1 MLGTINRRSRS
12 VISAY
17 SLVIYAYVACKG
29 NSYICVFTSKSC
41 TIMPQCIAFHSYKGG
56 TGKTTIACN
65 LAAMLTFKGYNVSL
79 LDLDV
84 YAPSL
89 HAYFGYEPNKWINDL
104 LFDNS
109 DLSRVMADMT
119 PAVSKY
125 AASGIDKKLGRLLVG
140 FSNPQKDE
148 IYKLEG
154 SIKTANANIQLLR
167 RFVQLREDLISDYD
181 CDYVI
186 LDTSPGIRYW
196 SINSLAVADVLF
208 LTLKYGDLD
217 IEGTIKMAKD
227 IYGSFT
233 KFGSRSYLL
242 LNRVAGYCVPNSF
255 ALDSKPAEN
264 NNNNNNDNGNDKNST
279 HSQEES
285 HVELRALGSELPSN
299 TFLSDETKMEM
310 ISAIPCYC
318 DIQFKRKEF
327 LTVLQYPDH
336 PFAKQL
342 ESLSMTGHIKV

>member
-1 MLGTINRRSRS
+1 
-12 VISAY
+12 
-17 SLVIYAYVACKG
+17 
-29 NSYICVFTSKSC
+29 
-41 TIMPQCIAFHSYKGG
+41 MPRCIAFHSYKGG

-65 LAAMLTFKGYNVSL
+65 LAAMLSLKGYNVSL

-89 HAYFGYEPNKWINDL
+89 HAYFDYSPNKWINDL
-104 LFDNS
+104 LFENS
-109 DLSRVMADMT
+109 DLNEIMVDMT
-119 PAVSKY
+119 STLTKH
-125 AASGIDKKLGRLLVG
+125 AADRTKKMGKLLVG

-148 IYKLEG
+148 IYRLEG

-167 RFVQLREDLISDYD
+167 RFVQLREDLISDYES
-181 CDYVI
+181 DYVI

-208 LTLKYGDLD
+208 LTLKFGDLD
-217 IEGTIKMAKD
+217 IEGTIKMAND

-233 KFGSRSYLL
+233 KFGSKSFLL
-242 LNRVAGYCVPNSF
+242 LNLVSGYCIPRTYLLSSQSTNKSSSGV
-255 ALDSKPAEN
+255 PAEGTTIEIQAFQN
-264 NNNNNNDNGNDKNST
+264 
-279 HSQEES
+279 
-285 HVELRALGSELPSN
+285 ELGSN
-299 TFLSDETKMEM
+299 TFLSDQTKMDL

-318 DIQFKRKEF
+318 DIQFQKKEF

-342 ESLSMTGHIKV
+342 EQLAMTRQIGV

>member
-1 MLGTINRRSRS
+1 MCSEERYTT
-12 VISAY
+12 Y
-17 SLVIYAYVACKG
+17 
-29 NSYICVFTSKSC
+29 
-41 TIMPQCIAFHSYKGG
+41 MPQCIAFHSYKGG

-65 LAAMLTFKGYNVSL
+65 LAAMLSFKGYNVAL

-89 HAYFGYEPNKWINDL
+89 HSYFEYNPDKWINDL
-104 LFDNS
+104 LLENS
-109 DLSRVMADMT
+109 DLHEIMIDMT
-119 PAVSKY
+119 HTLTRYTAN
-125 AASGIDKKLGRLLVG
+125 ATNQKLGRLLVG
-140 FSNPQKDE
+140 FSNPQKEE

-167 RFVQLREDLISDYD
+167 RFVQLREDLISDYES
-181 CDYVI
+181 DYVI

-233 KFGSRSYLL
+233 KFGSKSFLL
-242 LNRVAGYCVPNSF
+242 LNRVAGYCVPRAS
-255 ALDSKPAEN
+255 ALSSQPAKYN
-264 NNNNNNDNGNDKNST
+264 NNNNRSVSQGPEETPIGLGVIEQELSSND
-279 HSQEES
+279 
-285 HVELRALGSELPSN
+285 
-299 TFLSDETKMEM
+299 FLFDQTRMEM
-310 ISAIPCYC
+310 ITAIPCYC

-342 ESLSMTGHIKV
+342 EHIAMTKQIKV

>member
-1 MLGTINRRSRS
+1 
-12 VISAY
+12 
-17 SLVIYAYVACKG
+17 
-29 NSYICVFTSKSC
+29 
-41 TIMPQCIAFHSYKGG
+41 MPRCIAFHSYKGG

-65 LAAMLTFKGYNVSL
+65 LAAMLSLKGYNVSL

-89 HAYFGYEPNKWINDL
+89 HAYFDYSPNRWINDL
-104 LFDNS
+104 LFENS
-109 DLSRVMADMT
+109 DLNEIMVDMT
-119 PAVSKY
+119 STLTKH
-125 AASGIDKKLGRLLVG
+125 AADRTKKMGKLLVG

-148 IYKLEG
+148 IYRLEG

-167 RFVQLREDLISDYD
+167 RFVQLREDLISDYES
-181 CDYVI
+181 DYVI

-208 LTLKYGDLD
+208 LTLKFGDLD
-217 IEGTIKMAKD
+217 IEGTIKMAND

-233 KFGSRSYLL
+233 KFGSKSFLL
-242 LNRVAGYCVPNSF
+242 LNLVSGYCIPRTYLQGSQSTNKSNSSV
-255 ALDSKPAEN
+255 LAE
-264 NNNNNNDNGNDKNST
+264 GTPIQIQTFEK
-279 HSQEES
+279 E
-285 HVELRALGSELPSN
+285 LGSD
-299 TFLSDETKMEM
+299 TFLSDQTKMEL

-318 DIQFKRKEF
+318 DIQFQKKEF

-342 ESLSMTGHIKV
+342 EQLTMARQIGV

>member
-1 MLGTINRRSRS
+1 
-12 VISAY
+12 
-17 SLVIYAYVACKG
+17 
-29 NSYICVFTSKSC
+29 
-41 TIMPQCIAFHSYKGG
+41 MPRCIAFHSYKGG

-65 LAAMLTFKGYNVSL
+65 LAAMLSLKGYNVSL

-89 HAYFGYEPNKWINDL
+89 HAYFDYSPNKWINDL
-104 LFDNS
+104 LFENS
-109 DLSRVMADMT
+109 DLNEIMVDMT
-119 PAVSKY
+119 STLTKH
-125 AASGIDKKLGRLLVG
+125 AADRTKKMGKLLVG

-148 IYKLEG
+148 IYRLEG

-167 RFVQLREDLISDYD
+167 RFVQLREDLISDYES
-181 CDYVI
+181 DYVI

-208 LTLKYGDLD
+208 LTLKFGDLD

-233 KFGSRSYLL
+233 KFGSKSFLL
-242 LNRVAGYCVPNSF
+242 LNLVSGYCIPRTYLQGSQSTNKSNSSV
-255 ALDSKPAEN
+255 LAE
-264 NNNNNNDNGNDKNST
+264 GTPIQIQAFEK
-279 HSQEES
+279 E
-285 HVELRALGSELPSN
+285 LGSD
-299 TFLSDETKMEM
+299 TFLSDQTKMEL

-318 DIQFKRKEF
+318 DIQFQKKEF
-327 LTVLQYPDH
+327 LTVLQHPDH

-342 ESLSMTGHIKV
+342 EQLTMARQIGV

>member
-1 MLGTINRRSRS
+1 MS
-12 VISAY
+12 
-17 SLVIYAYVACKG
+17 
-29 NSYICVFTSKSC
+29 
-41 TIMPQCIAFHSYKGG
+41 QCIAFHSYKGG

-65 LAAMLTFKGYNVSL
+65 LAAMLSLKGYNVSL

-89 HAYFGYEPNKWINDL
+89 HAYFGHNPDKWINDL
-104 LFDNS
+104 LFENS
-109 DLSRVMADMT
+109 DLNSIMVDMT

-125 AASGIDKKLGRLLVG
+125 VASGSNKKLGRLLVG
-140 FSNPQKDE
+140 FSNPQKEE

-167 RFVQLREDLISDYD
+167 RFVQLREDLISDYES
-181 CDYVI
+181 DYVI

-196 SINSLAVADVLF
+196 SINSLAVADILF

-233 KFGSRSYLL
+233 KFGSKSYLL
-242 LNRVAGYCVPNSF
+242 LNRVAGYCVPRSL
-255 ALDSKPAEN
+255 ALASQTAKN
-264 NNNNNNDNGNDKNST
+264 NNNEYGENNDHLT
-279 HSQEES
+279 HEQEES
-285 HVELRALGSELPSN
+285 PIELRALGNELPSN
-299 TFLSDETKMEM
+299 TFLSDQTKMEM

-318 DIQFKRKEF
+318 DIQFKKKEF
-327 LTVLQYPDH
+327 LTVLEYPDH

-342 ESLSMTGHIKV
+342 ENLSMTGQIKV

>member
-1 MLGTINRRSRS
+1 MS
-12 VISAY
+12 
-17 SLVIYAYVACKG
+17 
-29 NSYICVFTSKSC
+29 
-41 TIMPQCIAFHSYKGG
+41 QCIAFHSYKGG

-65 LAAMLTFKGYNVSL
+65 LAAMLSFKGYNVSL

-89 HAYFGYEPNKWINDL
+89 HAYFGHNPDKWINDL
-104 LFDNS
+104 LFENS
-109 DLSRVMADMT
+109 DLNSIMVDMT

-125 AASGIDKKLGRLLVG
+125 VASGSNKKLGRLLVG
-140 FSNPQKDE
+140 FSNPQKEE

-167 RFVQLREDLISDYD
+167 RFVQLREDLISDYES
-181 CDYVI
+181 DYVI

-233 KFGSRSYLL
+233 KFGSKSYLL
-242 LNRVAGYCVPNSF
+242 LNRVAGYCVPKSL
-255 ALDSKPAEN
+255 ALASQPAKNTNDDDDDGN
-264 NNNNNNDNGNDKNST
+264 NLT
-279 HSQEES
+279 HAQKES
-285 HVELRALGSELPSN
+285 PIELRALGNELPSN
-299 TFLSDETKMEM
+299 TFLSDQTKMEM

-318 DIQFKRKEF
+318 DIQFKKKEF
-327 LTVLQYPDH
+327 LTVLEYPEH

-342 ESLSMTGHIKV
+342 ENLSMIGQIKV

>member
-1 MLGTINRRSRS
+1 MS
-12 VISAY
+12 
-17 SLVIYAYVACKG
+17 
-29 NSYICVFTSKSC
+29 
-41 TIMPQCIAFHSYKGG
+41 QCIAFHSYKGG

-65 LAAMLTFKGYNVSL
+65 LAAMLAFKGYNVSL

-89 HAYFGYEPNKWINDL
+89 HSYFECNPDKWINDL
-104 LFDNS
+104 LFENS
-109 DLSRVMADMT
+109 DLHDIMVDMT
-119 PAVSKY
+119 PALTKY
-125 AASGIDKKLGRLLVG
+125 TARGNSKKLGKLLVG
-140 FSNPQKDE
+140 FSNPQKEE

-181 CDYVI
+181 SDYVI

-233 KFGSRSYLL
+233 KFGSKSFLL
-242 LNRVAGYCVPNSF
+242 LNRVAGYCVPRAYGLHS
-255 ALDSKPAEN
+255 LPEKN
-264 NNNNNNDNGNDKNST
+264 NNHNNSITPVTEEGPTELAASGN
-279 HSQEES
+279 
-285 HVELRALGSELPSN
+285 ELGTD
-299 TFLSDETKMEM
+299 TFLSDQTRMQM
-310 ISAIPCYC
+310 ISSIPCYC
-318 DIQFKRKEF
+318 DIQFKKKEF
-327 LTVLQYPDH
+327 LTVLEHPDH

-342 ESLSMTGHIKV
+342 EHLAMTEQIKV

>member
-1 MLGTINRRSRS
+1 
-12 VISAY
+12 
-17 SLVIYAYVACKG
+17 
-29 NSYICVFTSKSC
+29 
-41 TIMPQCIAFHSYKGG
+41 MPQCIAFHSYKGG

-65 LAAMLTFKGYNVSL
+65 LAAMLSSKGYNVSL

-89 HAYFGYEPNKWINDL
+89 HAYFDCNPNKWINDL
-104 LFDNS
+104 LFENTDVH
-109 DLSRVMADMT
+109 DIMVDMT
-119 PAVSKY
+119 PAVAKY
-125 AASGIDKKLGRLLVG
+125 AANGANKKLGKLLVG
-140 FSNPQKDE
+140 FSNPQKEE

-181 CDYVI
+181 SDYVI

-233 KFGSRSYLL
+233 KFGSKSFLL
-242 LNRVAGYCVPNSF
+242 LNKVAGYCIPRDNPLNSP
-255 ALDSKPAEN
+255 PAKYNKNKNEN
-264 NNNNNNDNGNDKNST
+264 NSGFSHSLEETPIELKVISDDLNSD
-279 HSQEES
+279 
-285 HVELRALGSELPSN
+285 AY
-299 TFLSDETKMEM
+299 LSDQTRMEM

-342 ESLSMTGHIKV
+342 EHLSMTGQIKV

>member
-1 MLGTINRRSRS
+1 
-12 VISAY
+12 
-17 SLVIYAYVACKG
+17 
-29 NSYICVFTSKSC
+29 
-41 TIMPQCIAFHSYKGG
+41 
-56 TGKTTIACN
+56 
-65 LAAMLTFKGYNVSL
+65 VSL

-89 HAYFGYEPNKWINDL
+89 HAYFDCNPNKWINDL
-104 LFDNS
+104 LFENIDVH
-109 DLSRVMADMT
+109 DIMLDMT
-119 PAVSKY
+119 PAVAKY
-125 AASGIDKKLGRLLVG
+125 AANGANKKLGKLLVG
-140 FSNPQKDE
+140 FSNPQKEE

-181 CDYVI
+181 SDYVI

-233 KFGSRSYLL
+233 KFGSKSFLL
-242 LNRVAGYCVPNSF
+242 LNKVAGYCIPRDNPLNSP
-255 ALDSKPAEN
+255 PAKYNKNKNEN
-264 NNNNNNDNGNDKNST
+264 NSGFSHSLEETPIELKVISDDLNSD
-279 HSQEES
+279 
-285 HVELRALGSELPSN
+285 AY
-299 TFLSDETKMEM
+299 LSDQTRMEM

-342 ESLSMTGHIKV
+342 EHLSMTGQIKV

>member
-1 MLGTINRRSRS
+1 MS
-12 VISAY
+12 
-17 SLVIYAYVACKG
+17 
-29 NSYICVFTSKSC
+29 
-41 TIMPQCIAFHSYKGG
+41 QCIAFHSYKGG

-65 LAAMLTFKGYNVSL
+65 LAAMLAFKGYNVSL

-89 HAYFGYEPNKWINDL
+89 HSYFECNPDKWINDL
-104 LFDNS
+104 LFENS
-109 DLSRVMADMT
+109 DLHDIMVDMT
-119 PAVSKY
+119 PALTKY
-125 AASGIDKKLGRLLVG
+125 TARGNSKKLGKLLVG
-140 FSNPQKDE
+140 FSNPQKEE

-181 CDYVI
+181 SDYVI

-233 KFGSRSYLL
+233 KFGSKSFLL
-242 LNRVAGYCVPNSF
+242 LNRVAGYCVPRAYVLHSQPE
-255 ALDSKPAEN
+255 KN
-264 NNNNNNDNGNDKNST
+264 NNHNSHNISIT
-279 HSQEES
+279 QVPEEGS
-285 HVELRALGSELPSN
+285 IGLAAIGDELGSN
-299 TFLSDETKMEM
+299 TFLSDQTRMQM
-310 ISAIPCYC
+310 ISSIPCYC
-318 DIQFKRKEF
+318 DIQFKKKEF
-327 LTVLQYPDH
+327 LTVLEHPDH

-342 ESLSMTGHIKV
+342 EHLAMTEQIKV

>member
-1 MLGTINRRSRS
+1 
-12 VISAY
+12 
-17 SLVIYAYVACKG
+17 
-29 NSYICVFTSKSC
+29 
-41 TIMPQCIAFHSYKGG
+41 MPRCIAFHSYKGG

-65 LAAMLTFKGYNVSL
+65 LAAMLSLKGYNVSL

-89 HAYFGYEPNKWINDL
+89 HAYFDHSPNKWINDL
-104 LFDNS
+104 LFENS
-109 DLSRVMADMT
+109 DLNEIMVDMT
-119 PAVSKY
+119 STLTKH
-125 AASGIDKKLGRLLVG
+125 AADRNKKMGKLLVG

-148 IYKLEG
+148 IYRLEG

-167 RFVQLREDLISDYD
+167 RFVQLREDLISDYES
-181 CDYVI
+181 DYII

-208 LTLKYGDLD
+208 LTLKFGDLD
-217 IEGTIKMAKD
+217 IEGTIKMAND

-233 KFGSRSYLL
+233 KFGSKSFLL
-242 LNRVAGYCVPNSF
+242 LNLVSGYCIPRTYLQGSQSTIKSNSSV
-255 ALDSKPAEN
+255 LAE
-264 NNNNNNDNGNDKNST
+264 GTPIQIQTFEK
-279 HSQEES
+279 E
-285 HVELRALGSELPSN
+285 LGSD
-299 TFLSDETKMEM
+299 TFLSDQTKMEL

-318 DIQFKRKEF
+318 DIQFQKKEF

-342 ESLSMTGHIKV
+342 EQLTMARQIGV

>member
-1 MLGTINRRSRS
+1 
-12 VISAY
+12 
-17 SLVIYAYVACKG
+17 
-29 NSYICVFTSKSC
+29 
-41 TIMPQCIAFHSYKGG
+41 MPQCIAFHSYKGG

-65 LAAMLTFKGYNVSL
+65 LAAMLSSKGYNVSL

-89 HAYFGYEPNKWINDL
+89 HAYFDCNPNKWINDL
-104 LFDNS
+104 LFENIDVH
-109 DLSRVMADMT
+109 DIMVDMT
-119 PAVSKY
+119 PAVAKY
-125 AASGIDKKLGRLLVG
+125 AANGANKKLGKLLVG
-140 FSNPQKDE
+140 FSNPQKEE

-181 CDYVI
+181 SDYVI

-233 KFGSRSYLL
+233 KFGSKSFLL
-242 LNRVAGYCVPNSF
+242 LNKVAGYCIPRDNPLNSP
-255 ALDSKPAEN
+255 PAKYNKNKNEN
-264 NNNNNNDNGNDKNST
+264 NSGFSHSLEETPIELKVISNDVNSD
-279 HSQEES
+279 
-285 HVELRALGSELPSN
+285 AY
-299 TFLSDETKMEM
+299 LSDQTRMEM

-342 ESLSMTGHIKV
+342 EHLSMTGQIKV

>member
-1 MLGTINRRSRS
+1 
-12 VISAY
+12 
-17 SLVIYAYVACKG
+17 
-29 NSYICVFTSKSC
+29 
-41 TIMPQCIAFHSYKGG
+41 MPQCIAFHSYKGG

-65 LAAMLTFKGYNVSL
+65 LAAMLSSKGYNVSL

-89 HAYFGYEPNKWINDL
+89 HAYFDCNPNKWINDL
-104 LFDNS
+104 LFENIDVH
-109 DLSRVMADMT
+109 DIMVDMT
-119 PAVSKY
+119 PAVAKY
-125 AASGIDKKLGRLLVG
+125 AANGANKKLGKLLVG
-140 FSNPQKDE
+140 FSNPQKEE

-181 CDYVI
+181 SDYVI

-233 KFGSRSYLL
+233 KFGSKSFLL
-242 LNRVAGYCVPNSF
+242 LNKVAGYCIPRDYPLSSPRAKYN
-255 ALDSKPAEN
+255 KNKNEN
-264 NNNNNNDNGNDKNST
+264 NSGFSHSLEETPIELKVISNDVNSD
-279 HSQEES
+279 
-285 HVELRALGSELPSN
+285 AY
-299 TFLSDETKMEM
+299 LSDQTRMEM

-342 ESLSMTGHIKV
+342 EHLSMTGQIKV

>member
-1 MLGTINRRSRS
+1 MS
-12 VISAY
+12 
-17 SLVIYAYVACKG
+17 
-29 NSYICVFTSKSC
+29 
-41 TIMPQCIAFHSYKGG
+41 QCIAFHSYKGG

-65 LAAMLTFKGYNVSL
+65 LAAMLSFKGYNVSL

-89 HAYFGYEPNKWINDL
+89 HAYFGHNPDKWINDL
-104 LFDNS
+104 LFENS
-109 DLSRVMADMT
+109 DLNSIMVDMT

-125 AASGIDKKLGRLLVG
+125 AASGSTKKLGKLLVG
-140 FSNPQKDE
+140 FSNPQKEE

-167 RFVQLREDLISDYD
+167 RFVQLREDLISDYES
-181 CDYVI
+181 DYII

-196 SINSLAVADVLF
+196 SINSLAVADILF

-233 KFGSRSYLL
+233 KFGSKSYLL
-242 LNRVAGYCVPNSF
+242 LNRVAGYCIPRSL
-255 ALDSKPAEN
+255 ALASQPAKN
-264 NNNNNNDNGNDKNST
+264 NNNNHYDNNDNNLT
-279 HSQEES
+279 HVQEES
-285 HVELRALGSELPSN
+285 PIELRALGNELPSN
-299 TFLSDETKMEM
+299 TFLSDQTKMEM

-318 DIQFKRKEF
+318 DIQFKKKEF
-327 LTVLQYPDH
+327 LTVLEYPDH

-342 ESLSMTGHIKV
+342 ENLSMTGQIKV

>member
-1 MLGTINRRSRS
+1 MS
-12 VISAY
+12 
-17 SLVIYAYVACKG
+17 
-29 NSYICVFTSKSC
+29 
-41 TIMPQCIAFHSYKGG
+41 QCIAFHSYKGG

-65 LAAMLTFKGYNVSL
+65 LAAMLAFRGYNVSL

-89 HAYFGYEPNKWINDL
+89 HSYFDHNPDKWINDL
-104 LFDNS
+104 LFENS
-109 DLSRVMADMT
+109 DLHDIMVDMT
-119 PAVSKY
+119 PALNKYTEKGNSKR
-125 AASGIDKKLGRLLVG
+125 LGRLLVG
-140 FSNPQKDE
+140 FSNPQKEE

-181 CDYVI
+181 SDYVI

-233 KFGSRSYLL
+233 KFGSKSFLL
-242 LNRVAGYCVPNSF
+242 LNRVAGYCVPRPYAPSSQP
-255 ALDSKPAEN
+255 DKN
-264 NNNNNNDNGNDKNST
+264 NNHNNSLIQI
-279 HSQEES
+279 SEEAPIKLE
-285 HVELRALGSELPSN
+285 VIGDELSSD
-299 TFLSDETKMEM
+299 TFLSDQTRMQM
-310 ISAIPCYC
+310 ISSIPCYC
-318 DIQFKRKEF
+318 DIQFKKKEF
-327 LTVLQYPDH
+327 LTVLEYPDH

-342 ESLSMTGHIKV
+342 EHLAMTEQIKV

>member
-1 MLGTINRRSRS
+1 
-12 VISAY
+12 
-17 SLVIYAYVACKG
+17 
-29 NSYICVFTSKSC
+29 
-41 TIMPQCIAFHSYKGG
+41 MPRCIAFHSYKGG

-65 LAAMLTFKGYNVSL
+65 LAAMLSFKGYNVSL

-109 DLSRVMADMT
+109 DLSSVMADMT

-125 AASGIDKKLGRLLVG
+125 AASGSDKKLGRLLVG
-140 FSNPQKDE
+140 FSNPQKEE

-181 CDYVI
+181 SDYVI

-233 KFGSRSYLL
+233 KFGSKSFLL
-242 LNRVAGYCVPNSF
+242 LNLVSGYCVPRAHTLS
-255 ALDSKPAEN
+255 SQPAKYNNKKN
-264 NNNNNNDNGNDKNST
+264 NNNFSHALEETPIELGVISDELNS
-279 HSQEES
+279 E
-285 HVELRALGSELPSN
+285 
-299 TFLSDETKMEM
+299 TFLSDQTRMEM

-336 PFAKQL
+336 PFAKQM
-342 ESLSMTGHIKV
+342 ENLSMTGQIKV